1 MSSNNSQSKPA
12 EDYLSELRAALAGA
26 PAALQAEI
34 LADVA
39 GGFDGL
45 TDDETRTRIAELGDP
60 HVIAADATVDDSVP
74 GTSGVGPAPTL
85 QPVTKGYATA
95 TGIVLTA
102 GWYLVPVLGWIAGL
116 VMIGIGD
123 HWTPQVRRR
132 SILISIGA
140 ALVAVAGI
148 VIFRGTEVWL
158 IGVIIFLAVPIIV
171 NAFVSDHLR
180 RTWR

>member
-1 MSSNNSQSKPA
+1 MSSNNSQSKLA
-12 EDYLSELRAALAGA
+12 EDYLNELRSALAGA
-26 PAALQAEI
+26 PAALQTEI

-45 TDDETRTRIAELGDP
+45 TDEETRARIAELGDP
-60 HVIAADATVDDSVP
+60 HVIAADATVDDSIAA
-74 GTSGVGPAPTL
+74 GPSTPVE

-123 HWTPQVRRR
+123 HWTPQIRRR

-140 ALVAVAGI
+140 ALVSVAGI
-148 VIFRGTEVWL
+148 MIFRGTDVWL